1 MAGHLRLR
9 VALVLLALA
18 ATNPLTLA
26 TERHEAPKPRIYA
39 TLGEA
44 LAAVRDIG
52 AEAPRAGLPFQN
64 ETMVQ
69 EAYLKPSNTAA
80 NHRFGHAVAVSGDI
94 AVVGTPFEGGSSGAA
109 YVFLRSADGWS
120 PDAYLKAWDT
130 PFAIQFGNAVGI
142 SGDTIVV
149 GAPNHGPGGAAYVFV
164 RSGTSWTQ
172 QKLLTASNVAAWDAF
187 GASVAVS
194 GDTIVVG
201 AYAEDSNATGIN
213 GDQADNSALESGA
226 AYVFVRSGSTWSQQ
240 AYLKA
245 SNTDQNDNFGWSVGV
260 SGDTAVVGAFR
271 EASNSTGVDG
281 DQGNDSATQAGAAY
295 VFGRSGTT
303 WTQQAYLKASNT
315 RNGDVFG
322 YSVAASGD
330 TVVVG
335 APIQSAGGA
344 AYVFVRGA
352 ASWFQQAYLTASN
365 AQVNDQFGRAV
376 AISGNLIVSGAI
388 EEDSAASGVNGDEA
402 DNSLTGAGA
411 AYVFVR
417 SGGTWS
423 QHTYLKASN
432 PGFDDSF
439 GQAVAVSTDTVIVG
453 AFNESSSATGVNGNQ
468 ADDSAF
474 HAGAAYVFRFPNT
487 DPTIT
492 GGSIT
497 RWPSTFSNFAIATV
511 GDAQDNPG
519 SLDIEILSANPSNGV
534 TLSTIVNTAGAVTAD
549 VSVAPGASDA
559 TFVLR
564 VTDSFGASAQ
574 ASFDVIV
581 IPAVTI
587 TPVISPAANV
597 NGWHNNGPVTV
608 SWTVANSTTQS
619 GCNTTVLSSQ
629 TTVGGTTLTCTAANA
644 GGSLSDSAT
653 IRIDTTAPTGSAAR
667 TPASNVNGWN
677 NTDVLV
683 TFTCADDLSGA
694 ASAGASYTVST
705 DGPNQSRAFP
715 CEDLAGNTLPLSI
728 TGISIDKTPP
738 TVTAASVVAA
748 PNPATVNVAVSLTA
762 SLTDTGPSNLS
773 RAEFRIDTSPY
784 ALLASASGASAAVT
798 GSLGSFST
806 PDVVETCVRAVDLA
820 GNRSVEECTYIA
832 VFDPSAGHV
841 TGAGTIDSPPGAL
854 VGSTATG
861 AARFGFQSKYA
872 RGAYVPTGSTSFKFR
887 AGGLEFD
894 STSYV
899 WLVVSG
905 ARAQYKGSGMIRNQ
919 AGTFDFILTVIDG
932 DEPGGG
938 GIDKF
943 RIKITGSS
951 GVVYDNQM
959 GAADGADPSTA
970 IAGGHIVIRK

>member
-1 MAGHLRLR
+1 
-9 VALVLLALA
+9 
-18 ATNPLTLA
+18 
-26 TERHEAPKPRIYA
+26 
-39 TLGEA
+39 
-44 LAAVRDIG
+44 
-52 AEAPRAGLPFQN
+52 
-64 ETMVQ
+64 
-69 EAYLKPSNTAA
+69 
-80 NHRFGHAVAVSGDI
+80 
-94 AVVGTPFEGGSSGAA
+94 
-109 YVFLRSADGWS
+109 VFA
-120 PDAYLKAWDT
+120 
-130 PFAIQFGNAVGI
+130 
-142 SGDTIVV
+142 
-149 GAPNHGPGGAAYVFV
+149 
-164 RSGTSWTQ
+164 
-172 QKLLTASNVAAWDAF
+172 
-187 GASVAVS
+187 
-194 GDTIVVG
+194 
-201 AYAEDSNATGIN
+201 
-213 GDQADNSALESGA
+213 
-226 AYVFVRSGSTWSQQ
+226 
-240 AYLKA
+240 
-245 SNTDQNDNFGWSVGV
+245 
-260 SGDTAVVGAFR
+260 
-271 EASNSTGVDG
+271 
-281 DQGNDSATQAGAAY
+281 
-295 VFGRSGTT
+295 RSGTT

-335 APIQSAGGA
+335 APIQVAGGA
-344 AYVFVRGA
+344 AYVFVRGG

-365 AQVNDQFGRAV
+365 AQVSDQFGRAV
-376 AISGNLIVSGAI
+376 AISGNLIVSAAI

-497 RWPSTFSNFAIATV
+497 RWPSTFSNVAIATV
-511 GDAQDNPG
+511 GDAQDSPG
-519 SLDIEILSANPSNGV
+519 SLDLEILSANPSNGV
-534 TLSTIVNTAGAVTAD
+534 TLSAIVNTAGAVTAD

-574 ASFDVIV
+574 TSFDVTV
-581 IPAVTI
+581 VPAVTI
-587 TPVISPAANV
+587 TPAISPAANV
-597 NGWHNNGPVTV
+597 NGWHKNGPVTV

-629 TTVGGTTLTCTAANA
+629 TTAEGTTLTCTAANA
-644 GGSLSDSAT
+644 GGSWSDSAT
-653 IRIDTTAPTGSAAR
+653 IRIDTTAPTGSASR

-683 TFTCADDLSGA
+683 TFTCADGLSGA
-694 ASAGASYTVST
+694 ASAGASDTVST
-705 DGPNQSRAFP
+705 DGPNQSRAFS
-715 CEDLAGNTLPLSI
+715 CEDLAGNTFPLSI
-728 TGISIDKTPP
+728 TGISVDKTPPTATASRTPAANANGWANSDVTVTFTCADALSGAVLGGATDTIITEGTNQSRSFSCADLAGNVAPVAVTGISIDKTPP
-738 TVTAASVVAA
+738 SVTAASLVAA
-748 PNPATVNVAVSLTA
+748 PNPATVNMAVSLTA

-784 ALLASASGASAAVT
+784 ALLASASGASATVT

-820 GNRSVEECTYIA
+820 GNQSVEECTYIA
-832 VFDPSAGHV
+832 VFDPSAGYV

-854 VGSTATG
+854 LGSPATG

-887 AGGLEFD
+887 AGDLEFD

-919 AGTFDFILTVIDG
+919 AGTFDFILTAVDG
-932 DEPGGG
+932 DQPGGG

-943 RIKITGSS
+943 RIKITGPS

-959 GAADGADPSTA
+959 GAADDAAPSTA